1 MVEAAL
7 YQDGVRVSTPAS
19 LADTFR
25 ELREQ
30 QDGMAWIGLAR
41 PTEAE
46 ILSLAA
52 EFDLHPLAVEDA
64 MEAHQRPKLERY
76 GDTLFVVLR
85 AARYLDAP
93 EEVDFG
99 ELHVFVGP
107 DFLITVR
114 HGAAPDLSAV
124 RRRMEETPE
133 LLKLGPEA
141 VLYAI
146 LDAVVDGYAPVVAGV
161 QNDIDEIETEVF
173 RGDPEVSRRIYE
185 LSREMVEFQRATRP
199 LVGMLHGL
207 MAGFAKYGTDEELQ
221 RYLRDVADHV
231 THTSERVDGFR
242 QALTDILTVN
252 ATLVTQQQNAEM
264 RALAEAGFEQN
275 EEIKKISSWAAI
287 LFAPTLVGT
296 IYGMNFEHMPELQL
310 ELRIPLRDRP
320 DGGGLRQ
327 FVRDFQ
333 AAGLALTTS
342 CRAQF
347 FCGLCS
353 RIGATIRP
361 PGRHR
366 PGSSSAGEA
375 AGGTAGSWET
385 AAAGAWTR
393 HEATARTTRPARGSL
408 PQPGPAPPAVAGA
421 AHPRRPHRAHRM
433 GRRLPPARLPH
444 PGSRV
449 TDMPELH
456 TRLLADVIALGS
468 PYPLVLTGGYAVR
481 AHHLINRPSQDLD
494 VATENP
500 APMADIAATLPPAWK
515 QLDVLVRP
523 GRGQEPTRHGVRLCR
538 GRCEAVFGTGESQ
551 VADWGVDAPGT
562 GSTSHLCSASPL
574 RGLGTRTVPVSGE
587 AGAITRFLSRRV

>member
-1 MVEAAL
+1 MPERRARPVPANRVSRKPRWRRATPVATEAPADPPASSRPAVADTKTDAVEAGSVVQAAL
-7 YQDGVRVSTPAS
+7 YRDGVRVATPAT
-19 LADTFR
+19 LAETFR

-30 QDGMAWIGLAR
+30 PDGMAWIGLAR
-41 PTEAE
+41 PTEEE

-85 AARYLDAP
+85 AARYLDAS

-99 ELHVFVGP
+99 ELHVFLGP

-133 LLKLGPEA
+133 LLSLGPEA

-146 LDAVVDGYAPVVAGV
+146 LDAVVDGYAPVVSGV

-173 RGDPEVSRRIYE
+173 GGDPWVSRRIYE

-207 MAGFAKYGTDEELQ
+207 MAGFAKYGTDDELQ

-231 THTSERVDGFR
+231 THISERVDGFR

-296 IYGMNFEHMPELQL
+296 IYGMNFTHMPELGWVL
-310 ELRIPLRDRP
+310 GYP
-320 DGGGLRQ
+320 
-327 FVRDFQ
+327 F
-333 AAGLALTTS
+333 
-342 CRAQF
+342 
-347 FCGLCS
+347 
-353 RIGATIRP
+353 
-361 PGRHR
+361 
-366 PGSSSAGEA
+366 
-375 AGGTAGSWET
+375 
-385 AAAGAWTR
+385 
-393 HEATARTTRPARGSL
+393 
-408 PQPGPAPPAVAGA
+408 AVALMA
-421 AHPRRPHRAHRM
+421 VVCTSLYVIFKRR
-433 GRRLPPARLPH
+433 
-444 PGSRV
+444 
-449 TDMPELH
+449 
-456 TRLLADVIALGS
+456 
-468 PYPLVLTGGYAVR
+468 
-481 AHHLINRPSQDLD
+481 
-494 VATENP
+494 
-500 APMADIAATLPPAWK
+500 
-515 QLDVLVRP
+515 
-523 GRGQEPTRHGVRLCR
+523 
-538 GRCEAVFGTGESQ
+538 
-551 VADWGVDAPGT
+551 DW
-562 GSTSHLCSASPL
+562 L
-574 RGLGTRTVPVSGE
+574 
-587 AGAITRFLSRRV
+587 

>member
-1 MVEAAL
+1 MSERPARPTKGSRKSAWRRALTPPTAPPQPPAPSAAPSAPETAEPASIVQAAL
-7 YQDGVRVSTPAS
+7 YRDGVRVSSPAT

-30 QDGMAWIGLAR
+30 PSGMAWIGLAR
-41 PTEAE
+41 PTESE
-46 ILSLAA
+46 LLSLAA
-52 EFDLHPLAVEDA
+52 EFDLHPLSVEDA

-124 RRRMEETPE
+124 RHRMEETPE

-146 LDAVVDGYAPVVAGV
+146 LDAVVDGYAPVVSGV

-199 LVGMLHGL
+199 LVGMLHAL

-296 IYGMNFEHMPELQL
+296 IYGMNFDHMPELGWRFGYPFAIGL
-310 ELRIPLRDRP
+310 MGVVCVSLYVIFKRRDW
-320 DGGGLRQ
+320 L
-327 FVRDFQ
+327 
-333 AAGLALTTS
+333 
-342 CRAQF
+342 
-347 FCGLCS
+347 
-353 RIGATIRP
+353 
-361 PGRHR
+361 
-366 PGSSSAGEA
+366 
-375 AGGTAGSWET
+375 
-385 AAAGAWTR
+385 
-393 HEATARTTRPARGSL
+393 
-408 PQPGPAPPAVAGA
+408 
-421 AHPRRPHRAHRM
+421 
-433 GRRLPPARLPH
+433 
-444 PGSRV
+444 
-449 TDMPELH
+449 
-456 TRLLADVIALGS
+456 
-468 PYPLVLTGGYAVR
+468 
-481 AHHLINRPSQDLD
+481 
-494 VATENP
+494 
-500 APMADIAATLPPAWK
+500 
-515 QLDVLVRP
+515 
-523 GRGQEPTRHGVRLCR
+523 
-538 GRCEAVFGTGESQ
+538 
-551 VADWGVDAPGT
+551 
-562 GSTSHLCSASPL
+562 
-574 RGLGTRTVPVSGE
+574 
-587 AGAITRFLSRRV
+587 

>member
-1 MVEAAL
+1 MPERRARPVPATRGNRKPKWRRATPPTTEAPSDPPAPGPAAADVKTDAVEPGSVVQAAL
-7 YQDGVRVSTPAS
+7 YRDGVRVATPAT
-19 LADTFR
+19 LAETFR

-30 QDGMAWIGLAR
+30 PDGMAWIGLAR
-41 PTEAE
+41 PTEDE

-76 GDTLFVVLR
+76 GETLFVVLR
-85 AARYLDAP
+85 AARYLDAS

-99 ELHVFVGP
+99 ELHVFLGP

-133 LLKLGPEA
+133 LLSLGPEA

-146 LDAVVDGYAPVVAGV
+146 LDAVVDGYAPVVSGV

-173 RGDPEVSRRIYE
+173 GGDPWVSRRIYE

-207 MAGFAKYGTDEELQ
+207 MAGFAKYGTDDELQ

-296 IYGMNFEHMPELQL
+296 IYGMNFTHMPELGWTL
-310 ELRIPLRDRP
+310 GYPFAI
-320 DGGGLRQ
+320 GLMG
-327 FVRDFQ
+327 VV
-333 AAGLALTTS
+333 
-342 CRAQF
+342 C
-347 FCGLCS
+347 
-353 RIGATIRP
+353 
-361 PGRHR
+361 
-366 PGSSSAGEA
+366 
-375 AGGTAGSWET
+375 
-385 AAAGAWTR
+385 
-393 HEATARTTRPARGSL
+393 GSL
-408 PQPGPAPPAVAGA
+408 YVIFK
-421 AHPRRPHRAHRM
+421 RR
-433 GRRLPPARLPH
+433 
-444 PGSRV
+444 
-449 TDMPELH
+449 
-456 TRLLADVIALGS
+456 
-468 PYPLVLTGGYAVR
+468 
-481 AHHLINRPSQDLD
+481 
-494 VATENP
+494 
-500 APMADIAATLPPAWK
+500 
-515 QLDVLVRP
+515 
-523 GRGQEPTRHGVRLCR
+523 
-538 GRCEAVFGTGESQ
+538 
-551 VADWGVDAPGT
+551 DW
-562 GSTSHLCSASPL
+562 L
-574 RGLGTRTVPVSGE
+574 
-587 AGAITRFLSRRV
+587 

>member
-1 MVEAAL
+1 MADRRAQPASKNTDPTAKGGRKTGWRRALPPGSAPPAGSPAPGARPESDAVAERAASVVEAAL
-7 YQDGVRVSTPAS
+7 YQDGVRVSTPAT

-25 ELREQ
+25 ELREEPA
-30 QDGMAWIGLAR
+30 GMAWIGLAR
-41 PTEAE
+41 PTESE
-46 ILSLAA
+46 LLSLAA

-76 GDTLFVVLR
+76 GETLFVVLR
-85 AARYLDAP
+85 AARYLDAQ

-107 DFLITVR
+107 DFVITVR

-161 QNDIDEIETEVF
+161 QNDVDEIETEVF
-173 RGDPEVSRRIYE
+173 RGDPAVSRRIYE

-207 MAGFAKYGTDEELQ
+207 MAGFTKYETDDELQ

-296 IYGMNFEHMPELQL
+296 IYGMNFDHMPEL
-310 ELRIPLRDRP
+310 
-320 DGGGLRQ
+320 
-327 FVRDFQ
+327 
-333 AAGLALTTS
+333 
-342 CRAQF
+342 
-347 FCGLCS
+347 
-353 RIGATIRP
+353 
-361 PGRHR
+361 
-366 PGSSSAGEA
+366 
-375 AGGTAGSWET
+375 SW
-385 AAAGAWTR
+385 
-393 HEATARTTRPARGSL
+393 
-408 PQPGPAPPAVAGA
+408 
-421 AHPRRPHRAHRM
+421 
-433 GRRLPPARLPH
+433 
-444 PGSRV
+444 
-449 TDMPELH
+449 
-456 TRLLADVIALGS
+456 
-468 PYPLVLTGGYAVR
+468 
-481 AHHLINRPSQDLD
+481 
-494 VATENP
+494 
-500 APMADIAATLPPAWK
+500 
-515 QLDVLVRP
+515 
-523 GRGQEPTRHGVRLCR
+523 
-538 GRCEAVFGTGESQ
+538 
-551 VADWGVDAPGT
+551 
-562 GSTSHLCSASPL
+562 
-574 RGLGTRTVPVSGE
+574 GLGYPF
-587 AGAITRFLSRRV
+587 AIVLMAVVCTSLYIIFKRRDWL

>member
-1 MVEAAL
+1 MSERRPRPAAKNGRKPVWRRALNPPAATGVTSPAPPADPPEPEPAAADSVVQAAL
-7 YQDGVRVSTPAS
+7 YRDGVRVSTPAS

-25 ELREQ
+25 ELRDQ
-30 QDGMAWIGLAR
+30 PSGMAWIGLAR

-46 ILSLAA
+46 LLSLAA

-76 GDTLFVVLR
+76 GDTLFVVLS
-85 AARYLDAP
+85 AARYLDAA
-93 EEVDFG
+93 EEVYFG

-107 DFLITVR
+107 DFVITVR

-124 RRRMEETPE
+124 RRRMEDTPE

-146 LDAVVDGYAPVVAGV
+146 LDSVVDGYVPVVSGV

-207 MAGFAKYGTDEELQ
+207 MAGFAKYGTEEELQ

-296 IYGMNFEHMPELQL
+296 IYGMNFE
-310 ELRIPLRDRP
+310 
-320 DGGGLRQ
+320 
-327 FVRDFQ
+327 
-333 AAGLALTTS
+333 
-342 CRAQF
+342 
-347 FCGLCS
+347 
-353 RIGATIRP
+353 
-361 PGRHR
+361 
-366 PGSSSAGEA
+366 
-375 AGGTAGSWET
+375 
-385 AAAGAWTR
+385 
-393 HEATARTTRPARGSL
+393 
-408 PQPGPAPPAVAGA
+408 
-421 AHPRRPHRAHRM
+421 
-433 GRRLPPARLPH
+433 
-444 PGSRV
+444 
-449 TDMPELH
+449 DMPEL
-456 TRLLADVIALGS
+456 GWS
-468 PYPLVLTGGYAVR
+468 FGYPFAIGLMGVVCVSLY
-481 AHHLINRPSQDLD
+481 LIFKR
-494 VATENP
+494 
-500 APMADIAATLPPAWK
+500 
-515 QLDVLVRP
+515 R
-523 GRGQEPTRHGVRLCR
+523 
-538 GRCEAVFGTGESQ
+538 
-551 VADWGVDAPGT
+551 DW
-562 GSTSHLCSASPL
+562 L
-574 RGLGTRTVPVSGE
+574 
-587 AGAITRFLSRRV
+587 

>member
-1 MVEAAL
+1 MASSNGRKSVWRRALTPPQPPASNSTPGPADPAPPEPSEVASVVQAAL
-7 YQDGVRVSTPAS
+7 YRDGVRVSAPAT
-19 LADTFR
+19 LAETFR
-25 ELREQ
+25 ELRDQ
-30 QDGMAWIGLAR
+30 PSGMAWIGLAR
-41 PTEAE
+41 PTEGE
-46 ILSLAA
+46 LLSLAA
-52 EFDLHPLAVEDA
+52 EFDLHPLSVEDA

-107 DFLITVR
+107 DFVITVR

-124 RRRMEETPE
+124 RRRMEESPE

-207 MAGFAKYGTDEELQ
+207 IAGFSKYGTDDELQ

-275 EEIKKISSWAAI
+275 EEIKRISSWAAI

-296 IYGMNFEHMPELQL
+296 IYGMNFTHMPELSWSFGYPCAIGL
-310 ELRIPLRDRP
+310 MGAVCVSLYVIFKRRDW
-320 DGGGLRQ
+320 L
-327 FVRDFQ
+327 
-333 AAGLALTTS
+333 
-342 CRAQF
+342 
-347 FCGLCS
+347 
-353 RIGATIRP
+353 
-361 PGRHR
+361 
-366 PGSSSAGEA
+366 
-375 AGGTAGSWET
+375 
-385 AAAGAWTR
+385 
-393 HEATARTTRPARGSL
+393 
-408 PQPGPAPPAVAGA
+408 
-421 AHPRRPHRAHRM
+421 
-433 GRRLPPARLPH
+433 
-444 PGSRV
+444 
-449 TDMPELH
+449 
-456 TRLLADVIALGS
+456 
-468 PYPLVLTGGYAVR
+468 
-481 AHHLINRPSQDLD
+481 
-494 VATENP
+494 
-500 APMADIAATLPPAWK
+500 
-515 QLDVLVRP
+515 
-523 GRGQEPTRHGVRLCR
+523 
-538 GRCEAVFGTGESQ
+538 
-551 VADWGVDAPGT
+551 
-562 GSTSHLCSASPL
+562 
-574 RGLGTRTVPVSGE
+574 
-587 AGAITRFLSRRV
+587 